1 MKKEFIFNDELFN
14 WGNSIETVTKESKK
28 LNKEFFLFNG
38 DIYIVIDFDE
48 QLIYHKT
55 GLTKKDII

>member
-1 MKKEFIFNDELFN
+1 MKKEFIFDDQVFN
-14 WGNSIETVTKESKK
+14 WGNSIEAVVKESKK

-38 DIYIVIDFDE
+38 NIYIIIDFDE